1 MTPTLH
7 VNRRGMDQGNGRP
20 TVQRRSFIKLGGA
33 ATVAAGAAALGLPSA
48 ARAADAFPAKPIR
61 VLVGFSAGGVTD
73 IVVRALAE
81 SASNIFGQP
90 IIVENKLGAGG
101 VMPAYQLQTAAPDGY
116 TVGLIAHSVFRLP
129 YIANIKWNPVTDLD
143 YVIRLTGFTWGLV
156 VAADSPIKT
165 FDDYVAYARQNPGK
179 LTYGTVGSLTTQ
191 HLTMEQISASLGIQL
206 SNIPYK
212 GVAEALP
219 ALMGGHI
226 MSVADASSWVPYVTS
241 GKMRLLVVWTEKR
254 VPRFPDVPTLREVG
268 IDMVQTSPWGLAA
281 PKGTP
286 PQVIA
291 RLHDGFRQAMA
302 QKPFQDALANYDMEQ
317 QYLDGPAYSQ
327 FAQESVEKENRI
339 LASLNV
345 PRGGQ

>member
-1 MTPTLH
+1 MH
-7 VNRRGMDQGNGRP
+7 
-20 TVQRRSFIKLGGA
+20 RRSFMKLGGA
-33 ATVAAGAAALGLPSA
+33 ASVAAMGLPFGVRAAGA
-48 ARAADAFPAKPIR
+48 FPEKPIR

-81 SASNIFGQP
+81 SASTVFGQP

-101 VMPAYQLQTAAPDGY
+101 VMPAYQLQNATPDGY

-129 YIANIKWNPVTDLD
+129 YISNIKWDPAADLD
-143 YVIRLTGFTWGLV
+143 YIIRLTGFTWGLV

-165 FDDYVAYARQNPGK
+165 FEDYVAYARKNPGRM
-179 LTYGTVGSLTTQ
+179 TYGTVGSLTTQ
-191 HLTMEQISASLGIQL
+191 HLTMEQISASLGLQL
-206 SNIPYK
+206 TNVPYK

-286 PQVIA
+286 PEAIR

-317 QYLDGPAYSQ
+317 QYMDGAAYRQ
-327 FAQESVEKENRI
+327 FARDSIEKENRI

>member
-1 MTPTLH
+1 MK
-7 VNRRGMDQGNGRP
+7 
-20 TVQRRSFIKLGGA
+20 IGGA
-33 ATVAAGAAALGLPSA
+33 ASVAALGLPFGV
-48 ARAADAFPAKPIR
+48 RAAGGFPEKPIR
-61 VLVGFSAGGVTD
+61 VMVGFSAGGVTD

-81 SASNIFGQP
+81 SASSVFGQP

-101 VMPAYQLQTAAPDGY
+101 VMPAYQLQNATPDGY

-129 YIANIKWNPVTDLD
+129 YISNIKWDPAADLD
-143 YVIRLTGFTWGLV
+143 YIIRLTGFTWGLV

-165 FDDYVAYARQNPGK
+165 FEDYVAYARKNPGK
-179 LTYGTVGSLTTQ
+179 MTYGTVGSLTTQ
-191 HLTMEQISASLGIQL
+191 HLTMEQISASLGLQL
-206 SNIPYK
+206 TNVPYK

-286 PQVIA
+286 PEAIR
-291 RLHDGFRQAMA
+291 RLHDGFKEAMA

-317 QYLDGPAYSQ
+317 QYMAGTAYRQ
-327 FAQESVEKENRI
+327 FARESIDKENRI

>member
-1 MTPTLH
+1 MK
-7 VNRRGMDQGNGRP
+7 
-20 TVQRRSFIKLGGA
+20 IGGA
-33 ATVAAGAAALGLPSA
+33 ASVAALGLPFGV
-48 ARAADAFPAKPIR
+48 RAGGGFPEKPIR
-61 VLVGFSAGGVTD
+61 VMVGFSAGGVTD

-81 SASNIFGQP
+81 SASSVFGQP

-101 VMPAYQLQTAAPDGY
+101 VMPAYQLQNATPDGY

-129 YIANIKWNPVTDLD
+129 YISNIKWDPAADLD
-143 YVIRLTGFTWGLV
+143 YIIRLTGFTWGLV

-165 FDDYVAYARQNPGK
+165 FEDYVAYARKNPGK
-179 LTYGTVGSLTTQ
+179 MTYGTVGSLTTQ
-191 HLTMEQISASLGIQL
+191 HLTMEQISASLGLQL
-206 SNIPYK
+206 TNVPYK

-286 PQVIA
+286 PEAIR
-291 RLHDGFRQAMA
+291 RLHDGFKEAMA

-317 QYLDGPAYSQ
+317 QYMDGTAYRQ
-327 FAQESVEKENRI
+327 FARESIDKENRI

>member
-1 MTPTLH
+1 MK
-7 VNRRGMDQGNGRP
+7 
-20 TVQRRSFIKLGGA
+20 IGGA
-33 ATVAAGAAALGLPSA
+33 ASVAALGLPFGV
-48 ARAADAFPAKPIR
+48 RAAGGFPEKPIR
-61 VLVGFSAGGVTD
+61 VMVGFSAGGVTD

-81 SASNIFGQP
+81 SASSVFGQP

-101 VMPAYQLQTAAPDGY
+101 VMPAYQLQNATPDGY

-129 YIANIKWNPVTDLD
+129 YISNIKWDPAADLD
-143 YVIRLTGFTWGLV
+143 YIIRLTGFTWGLV
-156 VAADSPIKT
+156 VAADSSIKT
-165 FDDYVAYARQNPGK
+165 FEDYVAYARKNPGK
-179 LTYGTVGSLTTQ
+179 MTYGTVGSLTTQ
-191 HLTMEQISASLGIQL
+191 HLTMEQISASLGLQL
-206 SNIPYK
+206 TNVPYK

-286 PQVIA
+286 PEAIR
-291 RLHDGFRQAMA
+291 RLHDGFKEAMA

-317 QYLDGPAYSQ
+317 QYMDGTAYRQ
-327 FAQESVEKENRI
+327 FARESIDKENRI

>member
-1 MTPTLH
+1 MK
-7 VNRRGMDQGNGRP
+7 
-20 TVQRRSFIKLGGA
+20 IGGA
-33 ATVAAGAAALGLPSA
+33 ASVAALGLPFGV
-48 ARAADAFPAKPIR
+48 RAAGGFPEKPIR
-61 VLVGFSAGGVTD
+61 VMVGFSAGGVTD

-81 SASNIFGQP
+81 SASSVFGQP

-101 VMPAYQLQTAAPDGY
+101 VMPAYQLQNATPDGY

-129 YIANIKWNPVTDLD
+129 YISNIKWDPAADLD
-143 YVIRLTGFTWGLV
+143 YIIRLTGFTWGLV

-165 FDDYVAYARQNPGK
+165 FEDYVAYARKNPGK
-179 LTYGTVGSLTTQ
+179 MTYGTVGSLTTQ
-191 HLTMEQISASLGIQL
+191 HLTMEQISASLGLQL
-206 SNIPYK
+206 TNVPYK

-286 PQVIA
+286 PEAIR
-291 RLHDGFRQAMA
+291 RLHDGFKEAMA

-317 QYLDGPAYSQ
+317 QYMDGTAYRQ
-327 FAQESVEKENRI
+327 FARESIDKESRI

>member
-1 MTPTLH
+1 MK
-7 VNRRGMDQGNGRP
+7 
-20 TVQRRSFIKLGGA
+20 IGGA
-33 ATVAAGAAALGLPSA
+33 ASVAALGLPFGV
-48 ARAADAFPAKPIR
+48 RAAGGFPEKPIR
-61 VLVGFSAGGVTD
+61 VMVGFSAGGVTD

-81 SASNIFGQP
+81 SASSVFGQP

-101 VMPAYQLQTAAPDGY
+101 VMPAYQLQNATPDGY

-129 YIANIKWNPVTDLD
+129 YISNIKWDPAADLD
-143 YVIRLTGFTWGLV
+143 YIIRLTGFTWGLV

-165 FDDYVAYARQNPGK
+165 FEDYVAYARKNPGK
-179 LTYGTVGSLTTQ
+179 MTYGTVGSLTTQ
-191 HLTMEQISASLGIQL
+191 HLTMEQISASLGLQL
-206 SNIPYK
+206 TNVPYK

-286 PQVIA
+286 PEAIR
-291 RLHDGFRQAMA
+291 RLHDGFKEAMA

-317 QYLDGPAYSQ
+317 QYMDGTAYRQ
-327 FAQESVEKENRI
+327 FARESIDKENRI

>member
-1 MTPTLH
+1 MK
-7 VNRRGMDQGNGRP
+7 
-20 TVQRRSFIKLGGA
+20 IGGA
-33 ATVAAGAAALGLPSA
+33 ASVAALGLPFGV
-48 ARAADAFPAKPIR
+48 RAAGGFPEKPIR
-61 VLVGFSAGGVTD
+61 VMVGFSAGGVTD

-81 SASNIFGQP
+81 SASSVFGQP

-101 VMPAYQLQTAAPDGY
+101 VMPAYQLQNATPDGY
-116 TVGLIAHSVFRLP
+116 TIGLIAHSVFRLP
-129 YIANIKWNPVTDLD
+129 YISNIKWDPAADLD
-143 YVIRLTGFTWGLV
+143 YIIRLTGFTWGLV

-165 FDDYVAYARQNPGK
+165 FEDYVAYARKNPGK
-179 LTYGTVGSLTTQ
+179 MTYGTVGSLTTQ
-191 HLTMEQISASLGIQL
+191 HLTMEQISASLGLQL
-206 SNIPYK
+206 TNVPYK

-286 PQVIA
+286 PEAIR
-291 RLHDGFRQAMA
+291 RLHDGFKQAMA
-302 QKPFQDALANYDMEQ
+302 QKPFQDALANYDMGQ
-317 QYLDGPAYSQ
+317 QYMDGTAYRQ
-327 FAQESVEKENRI
+327 FARESIDKENRI

>member
-1 MTPTLH
+1 MH
-7 VNRRGMDQGNGRP
+7 
-20 TVQRRSFIKLGGA
+20 RRSFMKIGGA
-33 ATVAAGAAALGLPSA
+33 ASVAALGLPFG
-48 ARAADAFPAKPIR
+48 ARAAGAFPEKPIR

-81 SASNIFGQP
+81 SASSVFGQP

-101 VMPAYQLQTAAPDGY
+101 VMPAYQLQNATPDGY
-116 TVGLIAHSVFRLP
+116 TIGLIAHSVFRLP
-129 YIANIKWNPVTDLD
+129 YISNIKWDPAADLD
-143 YVIRLTGFTWGLV
+143 YIIRLTGFTWGLV

-165 FDDYVAYARQNPGK
+165 FKDYVAYARKNPGK
-179 LTYGTVGSLTTQ
+179 MTYGTVGSLTTQ
-191 HLTMEQISASLGIQL
+191 HLTMEQISAALGLQL
-206 SNIPYK
+206 TNVPYK

-254 VPRFPDVPTLREVG
+254 VPRFPEVPTLREVG

-286 PQVIA
+286 PEAIR
-291 RLHDGFRQAMA
+291 RLHDGFKQAMA

-317 QYLDGPAYSQ
+317 QYLDGAAYRQ
-327 FAQESVEKENRI
+327 FARESIERENRI
-339 LASLNV
+339 LESLNV

>member
-1 MTPTLH
+1 M
-7 VNRRGMDQGNGRP
+7 
-20 TVQRRSFIKLGGA
+20 KLGGA
-33 ATVAAGAAALGLPSA
+33 ASVAAMGLPFGVRAAGA
-48 ARAADAFPAKPIR
+48 FPEKPIR

-81 SASNIFGQP
+81 SASTVFGQP

-101 VMPAYQLQTAAPDGY
+101 VMPAYQLQNATPDGY

-129 YIANIKWNPVTDLD
+129 YISNIKWDPAADLD
-143 YVIRLTGFTWGLV
+143 YIIRLTGFTWGLV

-165 FDDYVAYARQNPGK
+165 FEDYVAYARKNPGRM
-179 LTYGTVGSLTTQ
+179 TYGTVGSLTTQ
-191 HLTMEQISASLGIQL
+191 HLTMEQISASLGLQL
-206 SNIPYK
+206 TNVPYK

-254 VPRFPDVPTLREVG
+254 VRRFPDVPTLREVG

-286 PQVIA
+286 PEAIR

-317 QYLDGPAYSQ
+317 QYMDGAAYRQ
-327 FAQESVEKENRI
+327 FARDSIEKENRI

>member
-1 MTPTLH
+1 M
-7 VNRRGMDQGNGRP
+7 
-20 TVQRRSFIKLGGA
+20 QRRSFIKLGGA

-286 PQVIA
+286 QPVIDKLYQAFSQVMGEQAIIEKIEQTKSMPMHMTPA
-291 RLHDGFRQAMA
+291 QTKAYIDAEAERFRRII
-302 QKPFQDALANYDMEQ
+302 
-317 QYLDGPAYSQ
+317 
-327 FAQESVEKENRI
+327 VERKITFN
-339 LASLNV
+339 
-345 PRGGQ
+345 

>member
-1 MTPTLH
+1 MK
-7 VNRRGMDQGNGRP
+7 
-20 TVQRRSFIKLGGA
+20 IGGA
-33 ATVAAGAAALGLPSA
+33 ASVAALGLPFGV
-48 ARAADAFPAKPIR
+48 RAAGGFPEKPIR
-61 VLVGFSAGGVTD
+61 VMVGFSAGGVTD

-81 SASNIFGQP
+81 SASSVFGQP

-101 VMPAYQLQTAAPDGY
+101 VMPAYQLQNATPDGY

-129 YIANIKWNPVTDLD
+129 YISNIKWDPAADLD
-143 YVIRLTGFTWGLV
+143 YIIRLTGFTWGLV

-165 FDDYVAYARQNPGK
+165 FEDYVAYARKNPGK
-179 LTYGTVGSLTTQ
+179 MTYGTVGSLTTQ
-191 HLTMEQISASLGIQL
+191 HLTMEQISASLGLQL
-206 SNIPYK
+206 TNVPYK

-254 VPRFPDVPTLREVG
+254 VPRFPDGPTLREVG
-268 IDMVQTSPWGLAA
+268 IDMVQTSPWGRAA

-286 PQVIA
+286 PEAIR
-291 RLHDGFRQAMA
+291 RLHDGFKEAMA

-317 QYLDGPAYSQ
+317 QYMDGTAYRQ
-327 FAQESVEKENRI
+327 FARESIDKENRI

>member
-1 MTPTLH
+1 M
-7 VNRRGMDQGNGRP
+7 
-20 TVQRRSFIKLGGA
+20 KLGGA
-33 ATVAAGAAALGLPSA
+33 ASVAAMGLPFGVRA
-48 ARAADAFPAKPIR
+48 ARAFPEKPIR

-81 SASNIFGQP
+81 SASTVFGQP

-101 VMPAYQLQTAAPDGY
+101 VMPAYQLQNATPDGY

-129 YIANIKWNPVTDLD
+129 YISNIKWDPAADLD
-143 YVIRLTGFTWGLV
+143 YIIRLTGFTWGLV

-165 FDDYVAYARQNPGK
+165 FEDYVAYARKNPGRM
-179 LTYGTVGSLTTQ
+179 TYGTVGSLTTQ
-191 HLTMEQISASLGIQL
+191 HLTMEQISATLGLQL
-206 SNIPYK
+206 TNVPYK

-286 PQVIA
+286 PEAIR

-317 QYLDGPAYSQ
+317 QYMDGAAYRQ
-327 FAQESVEKENRI
+327 FARDSIEKENRI

>member
-1 MTPTLH
+1 MK
-7 VNRRGMDQGNGRP
+7 
-20 TVQRRSFIKLGGA
+20 IGGA
-33 ATVAAGAAALGLPSA
+33 ASVAALGLPFGV
-48 ARAADAFPAKPIR
+48 RAAGGFPEKPIR
-61 VLVGFSAGGVTD
+61 VMVGFSAGGVTD

-81 SASNIFGQP
+81 SASSVFGQP

-101 VMPAYQLQTAAPDGY
+101 VMPAYQLQNATPDGY

-129 YIANIKWNPVTDLD
+129 YISNIKWDPAADLD
-143 YVIRLTGFTWGLV
+143 YIIRLTGFTWGLV

-165 FDDYVAYARQNPGK
+165 FEDYVAYARKNPGK
-179 LTYGTVGSLTTQ
+179 MTYGTVGSLTTQ
-191 HLTMEQISASLGIQL
+191 HLTMEQISASLGLQL
-206 SNIPYK
+206 TNVPYK

-254 VPRFPDVPTLREVG
+254 GPRFPDGPTLREVG

-286 PQVIA
+286 PEAIR
-291 RLHDGFRQAMA
+291 RLHDGFKEAMA

-317 QYLDGPAYSQ
+317 QYMDGTAYRQ
-327 FAQESVEKENRI
+327 FARESIDKENRI

>member
-1 MTPTLH
+1 MK
-7 VNRRGMDQGNGRP
+7 
-20 TVQRRSFIKLGGA
+20 IGGA
-33 ATVAAGAAALGLPSA
+33 ASVAALGLPFGV
-48 ARAADAFPAKPIR
+48 RAAGGFPEKPIR

-81 SASNIFGQP
+81 SASSVFGQP

-101 VMPAYQLQTAAPDGY
+101 VMPAYQLQNATPDGY

-129 YIANIKWNPVTDLD
+129 YISNIKWDPAADLD
-143 YVIRLTGFTWGLV
+143 YIIRLTGFTWGLV

-165 FDDYVAYARQNPGK
+165 FEDYVAYARKNPGK
-179 LTYGTVGSLTTQ
+179 MTYGTVGSLTTQ
-191 HLTMEQISASLGIQL
+191 HLTMEQISASLGLQL
-206 SNIPYK
+206 TNVPYK

-286 PQVIA
+286 PEAIR
-291 RLHDGFRQAMA
+291 RLHDGFKEAMA

-317 QYLDGPAYSQ
+317 QYMDGTAYRQ
-327 FAQESVEKENRI
+327 FARESIDKENRI

>member
-1 MTPTLH
+1 
-7 VNRRGMDQGNGRP
+7 
-20 TVQRRSFIKLGGA
+20 
-33 ATVAAGAAALGLPSA
+33 
-48 ARAADAFPAKPIR
+48 
-61 VLVGFSAGGVTD
+61 
-73 IVVRALAE
+73 VVKA
-81 SASNIFGQP
+81 Q
-90 IIVENKLGAGG
+90 
-101 VMPAYQLQTAAPDGY
+101 PDGY
-116 TVGLIAHSVFRLP
+116 TLVVVGVSTAASGVSLFKNLP
-129 YIANIKWNPVTDLD
+129 YDPARDLTPIGAVAETPYLLVGGQDVAGKTVADLYD
-143 YVIRLTGFTWGLV
+143 YG
-156 VAADSPIKT
+156 
-165 FDDYVAYARQNPGK
+165 RQHPGK

-317 QYLDGPAYSQ
+317 QYLDGPAYRQ

>member
-1 MTPTLH
+1 M
-7 VNRRGMDQGNGRP
+7 
-20 TVQRRSFIKLGGA
+20 KLGGA
-33 ATVAAGAAALGLPSA
+33 ASVAAMGLPFGVRAAGA
-48 ARAADAFPAKPIR
+48 FPEKPIR

-81 SASNIFGQP
+81 SASTVFGQP

-101 VMPAYQLQTAAPDGY
+101 VMPAYQLQNATPDGY

-129 YIANIKWNPVTDLD
+129 YISNIKWDPAADLD
-143 YVIRLTGFTWGLV
+143 YIIRLTGFTWGLV

-165 FDDYVAYARQNPGK
+165 FEDYVAYARKNPGRM
-179 LTYGTVGSLTTQ
+179 TYGTVGSLTTQ
-191 HLTMEQISASLGIQL
+191 HLTMEQISATLGLQL
-206 SNIPYK
+206 TNVPYK

-286 PQVIA
+286 PEAIR

-317 QYLDGPAYSQ
+317 QYMDGAAYRQ
-327 FAQESVEKENRI
+327 FARDSIEKENRI

>member
-1 MTPTLH
+1 
-7 VNRRGMDQGNGRP
+7 V
-20 TVQRRSFIKLGGA
+20 
-33 ATVAAGAAALGLPSA
+33 
-48 ARAADAFPAKPIR
+48 
-61 VLVGFSAGGVTD
+61 
-73 IVVRALAE
+73 
-81 SASNIFGQP
+81 FGQP

-101 VMPAYQLQTAAPDGY
+101 VMPAYQLQNATPDGY

-129 YIANIKWNPVTDLD
+129 YISNIKWDPAADLD
-143 YVIRLTGFTWGLV
+143 YIIRLTGFTWGLV

-165 FDDYVAYARQNPGK
+165 FEDYVAYARKNPGK
-179 LTYGTVGSLTTQ
+179 MTYGTVGSLTTQ
-191 HLTMEQISASLGIQL
+191 HLTMEQISASLGLQL
-206 SNIPYK
+206 TNVPYK

-286 PQVIA
+286 PEAIR
-291 RLHDGFRQAMA
+291 RLHDGFKEAMA

-317 QYLDGPAYSQ
+317 QYMDGTAYRQ
-327 FAQESVEKENRI
+327 FARESIDKENRI

>member
-1 MTPTLH
+1 MH
-7 VNRRGMDQGNGRP
+7 
-20 TVQRRSFIKLGGA
+20 RRSFMKIGGA
-33 ATVAAGAAALGLPSA
+33 ASVAALGLPFGV
-48 ARAADAFPAKPIR
+48 RAVGGFPEKPIR
-61 VLVGFSAGGVTD
+61 VMVGFSAGGVTD

-81 SASNIFGQP
+81 SASSVFGQP

-101 VMPAYQLQTAAPDGY
+101 VMPAYQLQNATPDGY
-116 TVGLIAHSVFRLP
+116 TIGLIAHSVFRLP
-129 YIANIKWNPVTDLD
+129 YISNIKWDPAADLD
-143 YVIRLTGFTWGLV
+143 YIIRLTGFTWGLV

-165 FDDYVAYARQNPGK
+165 FEDYVAYARKNPGK
-179 LTYGTVGSLTTQ
+179 MTYGTVGSLTTQ
-191 HLTMEQISASLGIQL
+191 HLTMEQISASLGLQL
-206 SNIPYK
+206 TNVPYK

-254 VPRFPDVPTLREVG
+254 VPRFPDVPTLRDVG

-286 PQVIA
+286 PEAIR
-291 RLHDGFRQAMA
+291 RLHDGFKEAMA

-317 QYLDGPAYSQ
+317 QYMDGTAYRQ
-327 FAQESVEKENRI
+327 FARESIDKENRI

>member
-1 MTPTLH
+1 M
-7 VNRRGMDQGNGRP
+7 
-20 TVQRRSFIKLGGA
+20 KLGGA
-33 ATVAAGAAALGLPSA
+33 ASVAAMGLPFGVRA
-48 ARAADAFPAKPIR
+48 ARAFPEKPIR

-81 SASNIFGQP
+81 SASTVFGQP

-101 VMPAYQLQTAAPDGY
+101 VMPAYQLQNATPDGY

-129 YIANIKWNPVTDLD
+129 YISNIKWDPAADLD
-143 YVIRLTGFTWGLV
+143 YIIRLTGFTWGLV

-165 FDDYVAYARQNPGK
+165 FEDYVAYARKNPGRM
-179 LTYGTVGSLTTQ
+179 TYGTVGSLTTQ
-191 HLTMEQISASLGIQL
+191 HLTMEQISASLGLQL
-206 SNIPYK
+206 TNVPYK

-286 PQVIA
+286 PEAIR

-302 QKPFQDALANYDMEQ
+302 QKPFQGALANYDMEQ
-317 QYLDGPAYSQ
+317 QYMDGAAYRQ
-327 FAQESVEKENRI
+327 FARDSIEKENRI

>member
-1 MTPTLH
+1 MK
-7 VNRRGMDQGNGRP
+7 
-20 TVQRRSFIKLGGA
+20 IGGA
-33 ATVAAGAAALGLPSA
+33 ASVAALGLPFGV
-48 ARAADAFPAKPIR
+48 RAAGGFPEKPIR
-61 VLVGFSAGGVTD
+61 VMVGFSAGGVTD

-81 SASNIFGQP
+81 SASSVFGQP

-101 VMPAYQLQTAAPDGY
+101 VMPAYQLQNATPDGY
-116 TVGLIAHSVFRLP
+116 TIGLIAHSVFRLP
-129 YIANIKWNPVTDLD
+129 YISNIKWDPAADLD
-143 YVIRLTGFTWGLV
+143 YIIRLTGFTWGLV

-165 FDDYVAYARQNPGK
+165 FEDYVAYARKNPGRM
-179 LTYGTVGSLTTQ
+179 TYGTVGSLTTQ
-191 HLTMEQISASLGIQL
+191 HLTMEQISASLGLQL
-206 SNIPYK
+206 TNVPYK

-286 PQVIA
+286 PEAIR
-291 RLHDGFRQAMA
+291 RLHDGFKEAMA

-317 QYLDGPAYSQ
+317 QYMDGTAYRQ
-327 FAQESVEKENRI
+327 FARESIDKENRI

>member
-1 MTPTLH
+1 M
-7 VNRRGMDQGNGRP
+7 
-20 TVQRRSFIKLGGA
+20 KLGGA
-33 ATVAAGAAALGLPSA
+33 ASVAAMGLPFGVRA
-48 ARAADAFPAKPIR
+48 ARAFPEKPIR

-81 SASNIFGQP
+81 SASTVFGQP

-101 VMPAYQLQTAAPDGY
+101 VMPAYQLQNATPDGY
-116 TVGLIAHSVFRLP
+116 PVGLIAHSVFRLP
-129 YIANIKWNPVTDLD
+129 YISNIKWDPAADLD
-143 YVIRLTGFTWGLV
+143 YIIRLTGFTWGLV

-165 FDDYVAYARQNPGK
+165 FEDYVAYARKNPGRM
-179 LTYGTVGSLTTQ
+179 TYGTVGSLTTQ
-191 HLTMEQISASLGIQL
+191 HLTMEQISATLGLQL
-206 SNIPYK
+206 TNVPYK

-286 PQVIA
+286 PEAIR

-317 QYLDGPAYSQ
+317 QYMDGAAYRQ
-327 FAQESVEKENRI
+327 FARDSIEKENRI

>member
-1 MTPTLH
+1 MK
-7 VNRRGMDQGNGRP
+7 
-20 TVQRRSFIKLGGA
+20 IGGA
-33 ATVAAGAAALGLPSA
+33 ASVAALGLPFGV
-48 ARAADAFPAKPIR
+48 RAAGGFPEKPIR
-61 VLVGFSAGGVTD
+61 VMVGFSAGGVTD

-81 SASNIFGQP
+81 SASSVFGQP

-101 VMPAYQLQTAAPDGY
+101 VMPAYQLQNVTPDGY

-129 YIANIKWNPVTDLD
+129 YISNIKWDPAADLD
-143 YVIRLTGFTWGLV
+143 YIIRLTGFTWGLV

-165 FDDYVAYARQNPGK
+165 FEDYVAYARKNPGK
-179 LTYGTVGSLTTQ
+179 MTYGTVGSLTTQ
-191 HLTMEQISASLGIQL
+191 HLTMEQISASLGLQL
-206 SNIPYK
+206 TNVPYK

-286 PQVIA
+286 PEAIR
-291 RLHDGFRQAMA
+291 RLHDGFKEAMA

-317 QYLDGPAYSQ
+317 QYMDGTAYRQ
-327 FAQESVEKENRI
+327 FARESIDKENRI

>member
-1 MTPTLH
+1 M
-7 VNRRGMDQGNGRP
+7 
-20 TVQRRSFIKLGGA
+20 KLGGA
-33 ATVAAGAAALGLPSA
+33 ASVAAMGLPFGVRA
-48 ARAADAFPAKPIR
+48 ARAFPEKPIR

-81 SASNIFGQP
+81 SASTVFGQP

-101 VMPAYQLQTAAPDGY
+101 VMPAYQLQNATPDGY

-129 YIANIKWNPVTDLD
+129 YISNIKWDPAADLD
-143 YVIRLTGFTWGLV
+143 YIIRLTGFTWGLV

-165 FDDYVAYARQNPGK
+165 FEDYVAYARKNPGRM
-179 LTYGTVGSLTTQ
+179 TYGTVGSLTTQ
-191 HLTMEQISASLGIQL
+191 HLTMEQISASLGLQL
-206 SNIPYK
+206 TNVPYK

-286 PQVIA
+286 PEAIR

-317 QYLDGPAYSQ
+317 QYMDGAAYRQ
-327 FAQESVEKENRI
+327 FARDSIEKENRI